1 VAFQLR
7 MALQTPGAQAGLPLA
22 FCLYNS
28 MMSEKLVPQRVVS
41 LQPSVTVTLR
51 DLGLLD
57 RLVGCTKYC
66 VDVCPEVLKTGCIIV
81 EDSWSAKA
89 DQIMA
94 AKPDLV
100 IASVPYQLESVAE
113 ILKSGLPFLGLAP
126 KCLDDIYK
134 DIMMIARA
142 VSSEEPGASEVRGL
156 ELVATMEKEVQTVRQ
171 KMMGLTRP
179 LVYCEEWGKPL
190 ILSQTWVAEL
200 VEAAGG
206 RFFGRPGKHATEEE
220 VAAADPDVIVA
231 AWCGAGD
238 RVPLEKIIPKRGWE
252 QTKAAK
258 NGRVYC
264 INDEF
269 LNTPASTLI
278 QGLHALAAAIH
289 PEMFVATKGLRRIDQ
304 AKSTSAVTEKT

>member
-1 VAFQLR
+1 
-7 MALQTPGAQAGLPLA
+7 
-22 FCLYNS
+22 
-28 MMSEKLVPQRVVS
+28 MMPENLIPQRVVS

-51 DLGLLD
+51 DLGLLE
-57 RLVGCTKYC
+57 RLVACTKYC
-66 VDVCPEVLKTGCIIV
+66 VDVCPEVRDTGCMIV

-100 IASVPYQLESVAE
+100 IASVPYRLESVAE
-113 ILKSGLPFLGLAP
+113 ILKSGVPFLGLAP
-126 KCLDDIYK
+126 KCLDDVYK
-134 DIMMIARA
+134 DIMMIAR
-142 VSSEEPGASEVRGL
+142 VLGL
-156 ELVATMEKEVQTVRQ
+156 ESRNASQLGTALVATMEREIQAMWQRT
-171 KMMGLTRP
+171 MGLARP

-206 RFFGRPGKHATEEE
+206 RFFGQPGKQTTEEE

-252 QTKAAK
+252 KTKAAK

-289 PEMFVATKGLRRIDQ
+289 PEIFVVAEGLRQIKPESVQ
-304 AKSTSAVTEKT
+304 ST

>member
-1 VAFQLR
+1 MPENLI
-7 MALQTPGAQAGLPLA
+7 
-22 FCLYNS
+22 
-28 MMSEKLVPQRVVS
+28 PQRVVS

-51 DLGLLD
+51 DLGVLD
-57 RLVGCTKYC
+57 RLVACTKYC
-66 VDVCPEVLKTGCIIV
+66 VDICPEVLETGCIIV

-89 DQIMA
+89 DQMMA

-100 IASVPYQLESVAE
+100 IASVPYRMESVGE
-113 ILKSGLPFLGLAP
+113 ILKSGVPFLGLAP
-126 KCLDDIYK
+126 RSLDDIYK
-134 DIMMIARA
+134 DILMIAR
-142 VSSEEPGASEVRGL
+142 VMGL
-156 ELVATMEKEVQTVRQ
+156 EDRSASQRGTAVVARMEREVQSMWQTT
-171 KMMGLTRP
+171 MGAERP

-206 RFFGRPGKHATEEE
+206 RFFGQPGKQVTEEE

-238 RVPLEKIIPKRGWE
+238 RVPLEKIITKRGWQ

-289 PEMFVATKGLRRIDQ
+289 PEMFANLFVGRRLFI
-304 AKSTSAVTEKT
+304 SHP